1 MEVCAHREF
10 EPIQHLCSG
19 CERLV
24 HELIREGEYA
34 QCVGYRLGVEGLV
47 VVHESLAAGP
57 VDVYDL
63 GLFSRLE
70 IFTASFE
77 LLVELVKK

>member
-1 MEVCAHREF
+1 MEVCADSELK
-10 EPIQHLCSG
+10 PAQHLCGG

-34 QCVGYRLGVEGLV
+34 QRVGYGLGVEGLV

-63 GLFSRLE
+63 GLFRRLE
-70 IFTASFE
+70 IFCASFE

>member
-19 CERLV
+19 CESLV

-34 QCVGYRLGVEGLV
+34 QCVGHSLGVEGLV

-57 VDVYDL
+57 VDVNDL